1 MCYFSPCNQPFTHRV
16 FVVFTDDL
24 VSQIPGI
31 DRTKEDQIVRIQ
43 ELMKQNVK
51 AEADLKQCML
61 TAESRR
67 DEIRKKL
74 NRVAG
79 KALQIQEE

>member
-1 MCYFSPCNQPFTHRV
+1 
-16 FVVFTDDL
+16 
-24 VSQIPGI
+24 
-31 DRTKEDQIVRIQ
+31 VRIQ

-67 DEIRKKL
+67 DEIRKEL
-74 NRVAG
+74 NLVAG

>member
-1 MCYFSPCNQPFTHRV
+1 M
-16 FVVFTDDL
+16 

-31 DRTKEDQIVRIQ
+31 DRTKEDQIARIQ
-43 ELMKQNVK
+43 ELMEQNLK
-51 AEADLKQCML
+51 AEADLKQSML

-67 DEIRKKL
+67 DEIRKEL
-74 NRVAG
+74 NRVTG

>member
-1 MCYFSPCNQPFTHRV
+1 MN
-16 FVVFTDDL
+16 
-24 VSQIPGI
+24 
-31 DRTKEDQIVRIQ
+31 RTKEEQIARIQ
-43 ELMKQNVK
+43 ELMEQNIK

-67 DEIRKKL
+67 DQIRKEL
-74 NRVAG
+74 NRVTG

>member
-1 MCYFSPCNQPFTHRV
+1 M
-16 FVVFTDDL
+16 

-31 DRTKEDQIVRIQ
+31 DRTKEDQIARIQ
-43 ELMKQNVK
+43 ELMEQNVK
-51 AEADLKQCML
+51 AEADLKQSML

-67 DEIRKKL
+67 DEIRKEL